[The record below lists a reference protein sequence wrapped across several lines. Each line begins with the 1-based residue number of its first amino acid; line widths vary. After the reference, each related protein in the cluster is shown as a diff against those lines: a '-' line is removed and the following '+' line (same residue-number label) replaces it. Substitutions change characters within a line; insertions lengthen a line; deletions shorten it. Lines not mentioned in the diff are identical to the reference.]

1 MRLQSYVSSIVW
13 HKQFDSKPC
22 TNHLLLPHHATRT
35 GSQKGAPCTY
45 IWCIMHLESLLASAQ
60 QNAFK
65 TNDNAKQ
72 HIILLIMRTSF
83 SVDVNG
89 RSNERVANCRL
100 QVRLFVRSIA
110 NRSHLIFSWLSMY
123 PNWIW
128 CPIPTKYHTFSSLF
142 LRNRWNHPELDV
154 KERDGILP
162 LHHAEREWKRDSE
175 DKPTTAI

>member
-1 MRLQSYVSSIVW
+1 MFYLSFSESRRVCRISFCTLYVIYLNRNTRNGWKNIWMRLQSYVSSIVW

-22 TNHLLLPHHATRT
+22 ANHLLLPHHATRT

-72 HIILLIMRTSF
+72 HIISLIMRTSF

-89 RSNERVANCRL
+89 RSNERVANCHL

-110 NRSHLIFSWLSMY
+110 KRSHLIFSWLSMY
-123 PNWIW
+123 PNWI
-128 CPIPTKYHTFSSLF
+128 
-142 LRNRWNHPELDV
+142 
-154 KERDGILP
+154 
-162 LHHAEREWKRDSE
+162 
-175 DKPTTAI
+175 